1 MKLLEQFK
9 DLYKFRSLIWAL
21 VTRHLAMRYRGSLLG
36 FLWSFLNPLLLM
48 LTYSLVFKYY
58 IRFDHVENYAIFLFC
73 GLLPWLCVV
82 SSLDEG
88 TRSLVSSG
96 HLITKS
102 MFPAQILPAVSVLTA
117 LVHYVLALPLLFIFM
132 LVAGM
137 PISFTV
143 LTIPLVILIQCL
155 FLYGITL
162 ALCAL
167 NVKYRDVQHVVGN
180 VLTFLF
186 FLCPILYP
194 IETVPEQF
202 RFTMELNP
210 FAVFTAIYHNVIL
223 EGIMPELSHIVFVLV
238 SMAICLVAGSIV
250 FDRFKEKFA
259 ECL

>member
-1 MKLLEQFK
+1 MKLIEQFK
-9 DLYKFRSLIWAL
+9 ELFKYRQLVWAL
-21 VTRHLAMRYRGSLLG
+21 VTRHLAIRYRGSLLG

-48 LTYSLVFKYY
+48 LIYSLVFKYY
-58 IRFDHVENYAIFLFC
+58 IRFDHVENYSIFLFC

-82 SSLDEG
+82 SSLEEG

-102 MFPAQILPAVSVLTA
+102 MFPAQILPAVAVLTS
-117 LVHYVLALPLLFIFM
+117 LIHFVLALPMLFLFM
-132 LVAGM
+132 IIAGM
-137 PISFTV
+137 PIGLSTLSLPLV
-143 LTIPLVILIQCL
+143 LTVQCV

-162 ALCAL
+162 GLSAL

-186 FLCPILYP
+186 FLCPIIYP
-194 IETVPEQF
+194 VETVPEKY

-210 FAVFTAIYHNVIL
+210 FAVFTAIYHNIL
-223 EGIMPELSHIVFVLV
+223 LDGVMPKPMHIVFVV
-238 SMAICLVAGSIV
+238 TSMAICLLVGSMI
-250 FDRFKEKFA
+250 FDAYKEKFA